1 MTDMNKA
8 LSLVKEIKETSD
20 IKEVARLLHSGNWI
34 AICATDTEPVVFSLG
49 RITDQK
55 SCRENK

>member
-20 IKEVARLLHSGNWI
+20 IKEVARLLHSGDWI
-34 AICATDTEPVVFSLG
+34 AICATENEPIVFSMG
-49 RITDQK
+49 RVTGQK
-55 SCRENK
+55 SCRGNK